1 MNILTV
7 AVVPALNQRS
17 EDEQGNP
24 VFWCDP
30 QYAPI
35 WTDGTTDYLVAS
47 GLSDEPLETSDPITA
62 QPDRVNIVVGM
73 DGLAA
78 LAAMGLTVKDTPET
92 ESE

>member
-7 AVVPALNQRS
+7 AVVPELNERGVDDQENS
-17 EDEQGNP
+17 

-78 LAAMGLTVKDTPET
+78 LEAMGLVVKNE
-92 ESE
+92 ESEE

>member
-7 AVVPALNQRS
+7 AVIVSLNQRGVDDQ
-17 EDEQGNP
+17 ENP

-47 GLSDEPLETSDPITA
+47 GLSEEGLEISNPITA

-78 LAAMGLTVKDTPET
+78 LEAMGLVVKNE
-92 ESE
+92 ESEE

>member
-7 AVVPALNQRS
+7 AVVPELNERGVDNQ
-17 EDEQGNP
+17 ENP

-73 DGLAA
+73 DGLDA
-78 LAAMGLTVKDTPET
+78 LAAMGLVVKDMPET

>member
-7 AVVPALNQRS
+7 AVVPSLNERGV
-17 EDEQGNP
+17 DDQGNP
-24 VFWCDP
+24 TFWCDP

-47 GLSDEPLETSDPITA
+47 GLSEEDVTTSSPITA
-62 QPDRVNIVVGM
+62 QPDRVNIAVGM

-78 LAAMGLTVKDTPET
+78 LEAMGLVVKNE
-92 ESE
+92 ESEE

>member
-1 MNILTV
+1 MNIVTI
-7 AVVPALNQRS
+7 AVVASLNQKP
-17 EDEQGNP
+17 DGTL
-24 VFWCDP
+24 WCDP

-35 WTDGTTDYLVAS
+35 WTDGKNDYLVSS
-47 GLSDEPLETSDPITA
+47 GLSDEALETSDPIKA

-78 LAAMGLTVKDTPET
+78 LAAMELTVKDTPET

>member
-7 AVVPALNQRS
+7 AVVPSLNER
-17 EDEQGNP
+17 EDGI
-24 VFWCDP
+24 FWCDP

-62 QPDRVNIVVGM
+62 QPDRVNLVVGM
-73 DGLAA
+73 DGLDA
-78 LAAMGLTVKDTPET
+78 LAAMGLRVKTIEEMLEQQEGP
-92 ESE
+92 

>member
-7 AVVPALNQRS
+7 AVIASLNERGV
-17 EDEQGNP
+17 DDQGNP
-24 VFWCDP
+24 TFWCDP

-35 WTDGTTDYLVAS
+35 WTDGATDYLVAS
-47 GLSDEPLETSDPITA
+47 GLSDEEDVVTSSPITA

-78 LAAMGLTVKDTPET
+78 LEAMGLAVKNE
-92 ESE
+92 ESEE

>member
-7 AVVPALNQRS
+7 AVVPNLNER
-17 EDEQGNP
+17 EDGN
-24 VFWCDP
+24 FWCDP

-62 QPDRVNIVVGM
+62 QPDRVNIVMGM
-73 DGLAA
+73 DGLDA
-78 LAAMGLTVKDTPET
+78 LAAMGLTPKPVEEMT
-92 ESE
+92 EEQEGP

>member
-7 AVVPALNQRS
+7 AVVPSLNERGT
-17 EDEQGNP
+17 DDQGNP

-47 GLSDEPLETSDPITA
+47 GLSEEGLETSNPITA

-73 DGLAA
+73 EGLAA
-78 LAAMGLTVKDTPET
+78 LEAMGLVVKNE
-92 ESE
+92 ESEE

>member
-7 AVVPALNQRS
+7 AVVPSLNERGV
-17 EDEQGNP
+17 DGQGNP
-24 VFWCDP
+24 TFWCDP

-73 DGLAA
+73 DGLDA
-78 LAAMGLTVKDTPET
+78 LAAMGLVVKDMPET

>member
-7 AVVPALNQRS
+7 AVIASLNQRGV
-17 EDEQGNP
+17 DDQGNP
-24 VFWCDP
+24 TFWCDP

-73 DGLAA
+73 DGLDA
-78 LAAMGLTVKDTPET
+78 LAAMGLVVKDVELQ
-92 ESE
+92 E